1 MATEKIFARSPYY
14 VSYKAGAN
22 TIATVSVSVWAYE
35 GVKTTDRPTNPIY
48 TLEKTASVN
57 EGGYEWWT
65 FEVSELLKDYL
76 PKVGN
81 PTTYPA
87 TAMWGGIQIS
97 KTSATG
103 TTITSS
109 VEDFAVFDG
118 YVKYEE
124 GPQSMLGVYSSA
136 GGGTVAVTFQRPIST
151 YIFTSSNNDTPYFTD
166 TDKYYTFAPIFVDNT
181 GGTKDVVFTGAGG
194 GTSTVTLN
202 PSTNSNNIIQYPQIS
217 HQFVQSQ
224 NGMDKI
230 EVLGQLIT
238 RYDTTD
244 CIPDFTNNEMGTKIW
259 FVNRYG
265 AIDKITF
272 MGLKTDSYETSK
284 NEYRANIVGVRPD
297 GKWGYE
303 LHQRQK
309 SILNKKGKRKFSLNS
324 GWIAENYNDKIEDLL
339 LAEQV
344 WINLGGTSITSL
356 PVNIMT
362 SNIQEKTDANEKVI
376 NYAIEFEYANDIQNN
391 IR

>member
-14 VSYKAGAN
+14 VAYKDN
-22 TIATVSVSVWAYE
+22 VNVIAKVQVKVWAYE
-35 GVKTTDRPTNPIY
+35 GVKTTGRPANPTY
-48 TLEKTASVN
+48 TLEKTASVS
-57 EGGYEWWT
+57 EGGYNFWT
-65 FEVSELLKDYL
+65 FEIAELLKDYL

-81 PTTYPA
+81 PALYPA
-87 TAMWGGIQIS
+87 TAMWASVQIVTTWDSGVSGSTGI
-97 KTSATG
+97 T
-103 TTITSS
+103 
-109 VEDFAVFDG
+109 DFAVLDG

-124 GPQSMLGVYSSA
+124 GSQSMLGTYSS
-136 GGGTVAVTFQRPIST
+136 GTIPVTFDNPITT
-151 YIFTSSNNDTPYFTD
+151 YVFTDSNNDTPYFTN
-166 TDKYYTFAPIFVDNT
+166 TDKYSTFAPIFVDNT
-181 GGTKDVVFTGAGG
+181 LGNKAVVFTGAS
-194 GTSTVTLN
+194 GTAATITLTAG
-202 PSTNSNNIIQYPQIS
+202 TNSSEIIQYAKIAY
-217 HQFVQSQ
+217 QFVDYN
-224 NGMDKI
+224 NGMNKAEI
-230 EVLGQLIT
+230 YGALIT

-244 CIPDFTNNEMGTKIW
+244 CIPDFTNNSTGKRIW
-259 FVNRYG
+259 FVNRFG
-265 AIDKITF
+265 AIDKVTF

-284 NEYRANIVGVRPD
+284 NEYRANIVGAKAN

-303 LHQRQK
+303 TYQRQK
-309 SILNKKGKRKFSLNS
+309 SVLNKKGKAKFSLNT

-344 WINLGGTSITSL
+344 WINLGGNSTTAY

>member
-14 VSYKAGAN
+14 VAYKDN
-22 TIATVSVSVWAYE
+22 VNVIAKVQVKVWAYE
-35 GVKTTDRPTNPIY
+35 GVKTTGRPANPTY
-48 TLEKTASVN
+48 TLEKTASVS
-57 EGGYEWWT
+57 EGGYNFWT
-65 FEVSELLKDYL
+65 FEIAELLKDYL

-87 TAMWGGIQIS
+87 TAMWGAVQIVTTWDSGVSGSTGI
-97 KTSATG
+97 T
-103 TTITSS
+103 
-109 VEDFAVFDG
+109 DFAVLDG

-124 GPQSMLGVYSSA
+124 GSQSMLGTYSS
-136 GGGTVAVTFQRPIST
+136 GTIPVTFDNPITT
-151 YIFTSSNNDTPYFTD
+151 YVFTDSNNDTPYFTT
-166 TDKYYTFAPIFVDNT
+166 TDKYSTFAPIFVDNT
-181 GGTKDVVFTGAGG
+181 LGNKAVVFTGTS
-194 GTSTVTLN
+194 GTASTVTLTAG
-202 PSTNSNNIIQYPQIS
+202 TNSSEIIQYAKVA
-217 HQFVQSQ
+217 HQFVDYN
-224 NGMDKI
+224 NGMNKAEI
-230 EVLGQLIT
+230 YGALIT

-244 CIPDFTNNEMGTKIW
+244 CIPDFTNNSTGKRIW
-259 FVNRYG
+259 FVNRFG
-265 AIDKITF
+265 AIDKVTF

-284 NEYRANIVGVRPD
+284 NEYRANIVGAKAN

-303 LHQRQK
+303 TYQRQK
-309 SILNKKGKRKFSLNS
+309 SVLNKKGKAKFSLNT

-344 WINLGGTSITSL
+344 WINLGGNSTTSY

>member
-14 VSYKAGAN
+14 VAYKDNVNA
-22 TIATVSVSVWAYE
+22 IAKVEVKVWAYE
-35 GVKTTDRPTNPIY
+35 GVKVTDRPTNPTY
-48 TLEKTASVN
+48 TLEKTNSVS
-57 EGGYEWWT
+57 EGGYNFWT
-65 FEVSELLKDYL
+65 FEIAELLKDYL

-87 TAMWGGIQIS
+87 TAMWASVQIITTWDSGFSGSTGIQ
-97 KTSATG
+97 
-103 TTITSS
+103 
-109 VEDFAVFDG
+109 EFAVFDG

-124 GPQSMLGVYSSA
+124 GPQSMLGTFTT
-136 GGGTVAVTFQRPIST
+136 GTIPVTFQRPIVT

-166 TDKYYTFAPIFVDNT
+166 TDKYSTFAPIFVDNT
-181 GGTKDVVFTGAGG
+181 LGNKAVVFTAAS
-194 GTSTVTLN
+194 GTASTVTLTAG
-202 PSTNSNNIIQYPQIS
+202 TNSTQIIQYAS
-217 HQFVQSQ
+217 VAYQFIDFH
-224 NGMDKI
+224 NGMDKAEI
-230 EVLGQLIT
+230 YGNLIT

-244 CIPDFTNNEMGTKIW
+244 CIPDFTNNSSGTKIW
-259 FVNRYG
+259 FVNRFG
-265 AIDKITF
+265 AIDKVTL

-284 NEYRANIVGVRPD
+284 NEYRANIVGARAD
-297 GKWGYE
+297 GEWGYE

-344 WINLGGTSITSL
+344 WINLGGTSTTSL

-362 SNIQEKTDANEKVI
+362 STIQEKTDANEKII